1 MSFSSIQDQ
10 RVPLRLLRNMLARN
24 RIPNALLFW
33 GPSGVGKGMTALQF
47 AKAVC
52 CESGNDDACDS
63 CLPCRKID
71 HGNHPDLHT
80 VAPLKKSRIIDV
92 EAIDGIIEMASLRP
106 FESEWRVFIIQE
118 ADRIGVPAQNHLLK
132 TLEEPVGKSVFILI
146 SENPQFLLP
155 TIRSRCQRMRFGSL
169 APETVKSIL
178 LRERDISEEEAS
190 AVAAVAQGQAS
201 RALDLVDSDKR
212 AVVFDVVARLSN
224 DEDPLA
230 VAEDFGQYLAGQKA
244 QIEASLKAAIDP
256 DQRQELGTEDRDRIK
271 EEQLALVDAMSRRD
285 TMEYLYLLE
294 SWYRDSL
301 VYAATGD
308 LSRVLN
314 QDQRDLFERAGEA
327 DYARLTGYAGKLAA
341 IEKARVY
348 LERFLNEERV
358 FRDLFF
364 ALAP

>member
-10 RVPLRLLRNMLARN
+10 RVPLRLLRNMLTRN

-33 GPSGVGKGMTALQF
+33 GPSGVGKRLTALQF
-47 AKAVC
+47 AKAIF
-52 CESGNDDACDS
+52 CENHVDDACGT
-63 CLPCRKID
+63 CLPCRKLD

-80 VAPLKKSRIIDV
+80 VAPIKKSRIIDV

-106 FESEWRVFIIQE
+106 FESEWRVFIIRE
-118 ADRIGVPAQNHLLK
+118 ADRVGVPAQNHLLK
-132 TLEEPVGKSVFILI
+132 TLEEPPGKSVFILVT
-146 SENPQFLLP
+146 ENPQFLLP
-155 TIRSRCQRMRFGSL
+155 TIRSRCQRVRFGSL
-169 APETVKSIL
+169 TPETVKSIL
-178 LRERDISEEEAS
+178 LRERDISDEEAS
-190 AVAAVAQGQAS
+190 SVAAVARGQAS

-212 AVVFDVVARLSN
+212 AVIFDVVTRLSN

-230 VAEDFGQYLAGQKA
+230 LAEEFAQYLAGQKA
-244 QIEASLKAAIDP
+244 QIEASMKEAIDP
-256 DQRQELGTEDRDRIK
+256 KQQQELSKDDRDRIK
-271 EEQLALVDAMSRRD
+271 EEQLALTDALSRRD

-314 QDQRDLFERAGEA
+314 QDQRDLLERAPEA
-327 DYARLTGYAGKLAA
+327 DYAGKLGA